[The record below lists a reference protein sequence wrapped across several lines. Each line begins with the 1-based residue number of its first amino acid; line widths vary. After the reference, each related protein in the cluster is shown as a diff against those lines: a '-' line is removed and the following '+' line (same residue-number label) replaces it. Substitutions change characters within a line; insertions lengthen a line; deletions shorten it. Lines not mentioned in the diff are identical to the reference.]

1 MARFGVGQSAPR
13 KEDNA
18 LLKGGGRFQ
27 DDISLDGEVHACF
40 VRSPHAHADIAA
52 IDTSA
57 AAAAEGV
64 LAVYTGTDVAAD
76 GLGTLPCIADA
87 FVALTRPDGSPA
99 CYPPNPMLS
108 SDRGAPRRR
117 GGGHDRGRDAR
128 RRAGCGRSS

>member
-1 MARFGVGQSAPR
+1 M
-13 KEDNA
+13 
-18 LLKGGGRFQ
+18 
-27 DDISLDGEVHACF
+27 HACF

-87 FVALTRPDGSPA
+87 FVALTRPDGRPRLLPA
-99 CYPPNPMLS
+99 Q
-108 SDRGAPRRR
+108 SDAVERPRAPRP
-117 GGGHDRGRDAR
+117 AR
-128 RRAGCGRSS
+128 RWP